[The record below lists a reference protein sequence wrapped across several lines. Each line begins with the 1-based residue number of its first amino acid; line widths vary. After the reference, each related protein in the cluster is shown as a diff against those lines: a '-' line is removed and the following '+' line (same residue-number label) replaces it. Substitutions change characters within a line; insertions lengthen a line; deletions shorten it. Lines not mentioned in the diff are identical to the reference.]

1 MIVSE
6 KQILAMFACLTPLAQ
21 TESVMMSEAGRQT
34 LRDLLQ
40 EIVNQQSEE
49 LKDFTD
55 DYTIKLKGDE

>member
-6 KQILAMFACLTPLAQ
+6 KQILAMITLLTPFAQ
-21 TESVMMSEAGRQT
+21 SEHLTVNEEGRQI
-34 LRDLLQ
+34 LRELLTD
-40 EIVNQQSEE
+40 IVNQQSEE